1 MAKDTN
7 RAGGFQKSF
16 QGKPQYNSWYFMVKN
31 TVNNNTTGDAWP
43 HFRQHYYLVNEVN
56 DESEIVADNMGI
68 SD

>member
-1 MAKDTN
+1 
-7 RAGGFQKSF
+7 
-16 QGKPQYNSWYFMVKN
+16 MVKN